1 VSAAELEA
9 IAAEVIGCPKCPLAK
24 GRFKAVPGEGP
35 PDARVMLIGE
45 APGYHENQQGRPFV
59 GQAGQFLEELLGVA
73 GLKRSEVF
81 ITNVVKCFIS
91 PRVPIY
97 TADGYKPIKDVKLGD
112 LVLTHRGR
120 FRKVVYIRPREVLPE
135 GSDVVRLTV
144 QEEIGAVGNHRPVR
158 LTVTPEH
165 PFLVDGQW
173 RTAGEIRPGD
183 KLRVLADRCE
193 VCGRAYFVRYD
204 RYQHRTY
211 RTCSYR
217 CHNRRIFHSPEA
229 RAKVRRAMVE
239 QYGLGSRDRWSIT
252 ARANERTRELVA
264 AGQATLQHLTSEQR
278 RRGRLIVAQRI
289 NEGLVKHRIGYGE
302 YELATI
308 LDRLGVPYQH
318 HFTLPDST
326 LSYDFCLPEQRIL
339 VEAMLGRLLK
349 NHVGAYA
356 FVDLTVVRAE
366 TRQTRRDFPLYNIGV
381 EEDESYVAAGLVS
394 HNCRPPGNRDP
405 QPDEIAACSDYLSR
419 QTAALKPRLIVTL
432 GRHSLGRF
440 LPGQPI
446 SRIHGVPRKVG
457 TVTVFPMYHP
467 AAALHQPTLRKTLL
481 EDMAKLPG
489 ILAELERAPEVPAA
503 SPPPPE
509 PPRQLNLF

>member
-1 VSAAELEA
+1 
-9 IAAEVIGCPKCPLAK
+9 
-24 GRFKAVPGEGP
+24 
-35 PDARVMLIGE
+35 M
-45 APGYHENQQGRPFV
+45 
-59 GQAGQFLEELLGVA
+59 
-73 GLKRSEVF
+73 
-81 ITNVVKCFIS
+81 VKCFIS

-339 VEAMLGRLLK
+339 VEVRGPGFQRSSDAEARAAVKDELADQHGYMVVNLWWQQIVQRPGMVEAMLGRLLK